1 MIFEAG
7 NFRVVA
13 PLYPSY
19 CERYVE
25 HVLDSVLGDEVNQLY
40 RITLREEDYVNPTA
54 YGVLNWRSI
63 NSNMSDSNTRVEKWQ
78 QILHEVS
85 TRRCSRITHAVRW
98 VRRKVKQFPTF
109 TGEDNLE
116 NFVTEFESKVL
127 DSQRLLVLDIELRDT
142 PG

>member
-1 MIFEAG
+1 
-7 NFRVVA
+7 
-13 PLYPSY
+13 
-19 CERYVE
+19 
-25 HVLDSVLGDEVNQLY
+25 
-40 RITLREEDYVNPTA
+40 
-54 YGVLNWRSI
+54 
-63 NSNMSDSNTRVEKWQ
+63 MSDSNTRVEKWQ

-85 TRRCSRITHAVRW
+85 TRRFSRITHAVRW